1 MLSLIAM
8 WGKGLGLTKRVEFSL
23 ITRPFFFLY
32 YSALIFYGLFLFIVT
47 FLPDFF
53 LRWKWVG
60 GVEGEDK
67 CVLC

>member
-23 ITRPFFFLY
+23 ITRPFFFCFDFLRVVFVHCNF
-32 YSALIFYGLFLFIVT
+32 SSGLFFEMEM
-47 FLPDFF
+47 
-53 LRWKWVG
+53 G
-60 GVEGEDK
+60 GRRGGEDK